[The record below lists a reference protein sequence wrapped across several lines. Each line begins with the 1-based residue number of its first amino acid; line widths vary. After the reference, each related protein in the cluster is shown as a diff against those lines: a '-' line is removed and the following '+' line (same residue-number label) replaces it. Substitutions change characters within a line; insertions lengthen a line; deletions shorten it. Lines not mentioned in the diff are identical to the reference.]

1 MIRRRGREIALQM
14 LYGLELRPSSE
25 LPASCDS
32 SLQAD
37 RSVPDSADFSS
48 QEAGGL
54 PCDGLDAHVL
64 QEWYEDYLHLIDDS
78 IARNDPSF
86 EFAQTLLEGVL
97 RHGQVLDA
105 LIQQHAKN
113 WRLNRMSLV
122 DRNILRIGVF
132 ELSYRPD
139 IPGKVAINEAIELAK
154 KFSTDDAVS
163 FINGVLDAV
172 LKEMHVPAQE

>member
-14 LYGLELRPSSE
+14 LYGLEVCPLSDSSAPQNSFMQPGE
-25 LPASCDS
+25 FASASAEFGLQEDCGLSCDW
-32 SLQAD
+32 L
-37 RSVPDSADFSS
+37 
-48 QEAGGL
+48 EGHL
-54 PCDGLDAHVL
+54 LNK
-64 QEWYEDYLHLIDDS
+64 WYADYLQLVDDNIS
-78 IARNDPSF
+78 KTDPAF

-97 RHGQVLDA
+97 RHRKALDV
-105 LIQQHAKN
+105 LIQQHSKN

-132 ELSYRPD
+132 ELSYCPD

-172 LKEMHVPAQE
+172 LKEMHVPVQE